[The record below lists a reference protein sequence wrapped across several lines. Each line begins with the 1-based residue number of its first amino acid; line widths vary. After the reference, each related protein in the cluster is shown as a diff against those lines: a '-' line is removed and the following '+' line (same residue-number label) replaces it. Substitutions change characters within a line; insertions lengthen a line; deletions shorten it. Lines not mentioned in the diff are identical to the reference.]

1 MNPFERSAA
10 AAVLA
15 KNGAKTAKSVTKK
28 PPVSSVLVGSLT
40 KAPKDRANIHVEGD
54 ESVDILSDA
63 NGSKQA
69 GEHHINSLKRS
80 DTMTKLKSAM
90 ALLMSAT
97 TQQMNAATQ
106 LMNAATHL
114 IDEPVQLPIKMP
126 SINVLPTTHKAT
138 PKTTPKPTHKLTQLF
153 G

>member
-1 MNPFERSAA
+1 M
-10 AAVLA
+10 
-15 KNGAKTAKSVTKK
+15 
-28 PPVSSVLVGSLT
+28 T
-40 KAPKDRANIHVEGD
+40 KAPKDRANIHVEVD
-54 ESVDILSDA
+54 ESVDIFSDA

-69 GEHHINSLKRS
+69 GEHHINSLERS

-114 IDEPVQLPIKMP
+114 IDEPVQYLPIKMP
-126 SINVLPTTHKAT
+126 NINVLPTTHKAT
-138 PKTTPKPTHKLTQLF
+138 PKTTHKPTHKLTQLF

>member
-10 AAVLA
+10 AAVVA

-97 TQQMNAATQ
+97 TQQMNAAT
-106 LMNAATHL
+106 HL

-153 G
+153 GWVNPK